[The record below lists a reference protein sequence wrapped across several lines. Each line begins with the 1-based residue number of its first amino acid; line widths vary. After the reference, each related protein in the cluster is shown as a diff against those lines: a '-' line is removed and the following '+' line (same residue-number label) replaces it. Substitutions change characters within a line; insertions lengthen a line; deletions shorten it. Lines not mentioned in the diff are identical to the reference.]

1 MLWQHDNP
9 ESVAAALS
17 GTEVE
22 LQRVKFDVGMFWS
35 SYNDGSVRI
44 KLLHVN
50 SLILCLKSLIKPFT
64 ICFTTG
70 TVLFYFSFLLR
81 VCKPIRSLHEPQLS
95 SMEFKDAA
103 LLYFDERCLSV
114 FIKG

>member
-35 SYNDGSVRI
+35 SYNDGSSRI
-44 KLLHVN
+44 KLHVN
-50 SLILCLKSLIKPFT
+50 ILILCLKSLIKPFT
-64 ICFTTG
+64 

-103 LLYFDERCLSV
+103 LL
-114 FIKG
+114 